1 MSGSSK
7 AVLIAGVGRFAA
19 APVVNTVVEK
29 VKVGLKQAQ
38 EAGYDTT
45 MLELNPGDPKGSLES
60 VREALKSKNFDGL
73 LIGYGLR
80 GMKENT
86 LLFEDVVNC
95 ARELRPGM
103 KLLFATAPDEILE
116 TLKRL

>member
-1 MSGSSK
+1 MSGSGK
-7 AVLIAGVGRFAA
+7 TVLIAGLGRFTA
-19 APVVNTVVEK
+19 APVVNTIIEK
-29 VKVGLKQAQ
+29 IQAGLKQAQ

-60 VREALKSKNFDGL
+60 VRQTLKSKNFDGL

-95 ARELRPGM
+95 ARELRPGT
-103 KLLFATAPDEILE
+103 KLLFATSPDGILE
-116 TLKRL
+116 TLERL